1 MGIPDFVK
9 FIARSSPSA
18 LCRVPKGSSRHEP
31 LIFDFILIDA
41 TNAAQTVGLDNLRA
55 FLNPDHVVARSAV
68 IFALDSQ
75 RDRSGTARAHRHALV
90 GIGDLDVHVQ
100 KLCGQLADAYR
111 AQQGSNNGLGTGS
124 RANPYVLTSGR
135 GVAGEADYKLLD
147 LQRCLVTCAIASGA
161 TVLPTFL
168 FISEDSDVLC
178 GVLCGPAPQQV
189 SIATKLQDVLFEPSI
204 LRLDR
209 VLAFV
214 ATCTDAFYA
223 ASEEEEEAAAAAAA
237 KMKAMAERN
246 AAEPNRANSFA
257 TAPATKRAGKQHS
270 DEEVELSVKDTAVAT
285 ATATA
290 ARDDGVVRRRK
301 QDGPMVATG
310 VRIELADSSDDDQ
323 PEHVETKPTKVPTAT
338 AGATAKAP
346 VSEMEEVPID
356 DGKYVKEA
364 SAAPTEGELL
374 VSSITHTSCVDMV
387 FLFMI
392 VMGNAVNVPSLVRG
406 ATKVDSGSCWQAY
419 CKHKYKNLSTADAET
434 GRALLTPSVNTHS
447 TNRGSLVLNCQ
458 FLHSILDA
466 VHYADAEPRPPVE
479 EEKSSAITYLSN
491 AVYATLRYIVGC
503 NLDKTPTLK
512 QTFLDSRPLSET
524 AIMLPSLSAVMWVLG
539 QEATRTFS
547 FPLHGLAKKELLVAA
562 SGGASATIDAANAS
576 SRLDA
581 NHATFARDASS
592 STSELDVGEHL
603 VAPAASNAWAVRG
616 ARTSNVSLAALM
628 QNFTSG
634 VDGASSAA
642 RSGHYTAAG
651 MRSAH
656 LPSVRE
662 MLKKALQMV
671 SPASLA
677 KANLLFSLMTV
688 WAYALGL
695 GVRRMAT
702 LTKAAASV
710 AKAEVGES
718 AFSSAHPPSLAG
730 AAKASRATPGTTP
743 VGGHYVYSFELRR
756 MAPVLQAAT
765 SQPPSSITA
774 ASGPSAIP
782 GRVDSTASSS
792 SEKSAAQ
799 QAIFAAL
806 GVSYDYS
813 QTPRGPANVVNLPRC
828 AVDEE
833 DIAELQRLR
842 KVAKKERTLSA
853 LVVDAVPGKKRSA
866 NVDDNDGTLSDNDDG
881 NIGRTTSRKRA
892 EDTKNGT
899 SKAKK
904 RRGKR
909 ERLKQQKATA
919 KAAAAEADG
928 GSPRHVGRAARVNAP
943 ATAETS

>member
-41 TNAAQTVGLDNLRA
+41 TNAAQTLGLDTLRA
-55 FLNPDHVVARSAV
+55 FLNPDHVMARSAV

-100 KLCGQLADAYR
+100 KLCGQLADAYC
-111 AQQGSNNGLGTGS
+111 AQQGCNNRLGAGS
-124 RANPYVLTSGR
+124 GANPYVLMSGR

-161 TVLPTFL
+161 AVLPTFL

-178 GVLCGPAPQQV
+178 GALCGPAPQQV

-223 ASEEEEEAAAAAAA
+223 ENEKEAAAAAAA
-237 KMKAMAERN
+237 KMKAMTERN
-246 AAEPNRANSFA
+246 AAKATRANAFA
-257 TAPATKRAGKQHS
+257 TAPATKHAGEHHS

-301 QDGPMVATG
+301 QDGPMVSTG

-338 AGATAKAP
+338 AGASAKAP
-346 VSEMEEVPID
+346 VSEMGEVPID
-356 DGKYVKEA
+356 GGECVEGA

-374 VSSITHTSCVDMV
+374 VSSIMHTSCVDMV

-419 CKHKYKNLSTADAET
+419 CKHKYKNLSAADAET
-434 GRALLTPSVNTHS
+434 GRALLTPSINTHS
-447 TNRGSLVLNCQ
+447 TNRGTLVLNCH

-503 NLDKTPTLK
+503 NLDRTPTLK

-524 AIMLPSLSAVMWVLG
+524 PIMLPSLSAVMWVLG
-539 QEATRTFS
+539 QESARTFS

-562 SGGASATIDAANAS
+562 SSGASAANDAADAS
-576 SRLDA
+576 SKLAA

-592 STSELDVGEHL
+592 STSDLDVGEHL

-616 ARTSNVSLAALM
+616 ARTSNVSLATLM
-628 QNFTSG
+628 VNFTSG
-634 VDGASSAA
+634 VDRASSAA
-642 RSGHYTAAG
+642 RSAHYTAAG
-651 MRSAH
+651 MWSAQ
-656 LPSVRE
+656 LPSVSE

-677 KANLLFSLMTV
+677 KANLLFYLMTV
-688 WAYALGL
+688 WTYALGL

-710 AKAEVGES
+710 TKAEVGDPELS
-718 AFSSAHPPSLAG
+718 LAQSPSSAG
-730 AAKASRATPGTTP
+730 TAKTLQVAPDTTP
-743 VGGHYVYSFELRR
+743 VSGHYVYSFELRR

-765 SQPPSSITA
+765 SQPPSFITA
-774 ASGPSAIP
+774 ASGRSAIP

-813 QTPRGPANVVNLPRC
+813 KTPRAPANVVNLPRC
-828 AVDEE
+828 AMDEE

-842 KVAKKERTLSA
+842 KVAKKERALSA

-866 NVDDNDGTLSDNDDG
+866 NADDKDSASSDNDDG
-881 NIGRTTSRKRA
+881 DIDRTRSTKRA
-892 EDTKNGT
+892 KEAKNGT

-904 RRGKR
+904 RLGKR

-928 GSPRHVGRAARVNAP
+928 GSPRHAGRAPRVHAP
-943 ATAETS
+943 VKAATS